1 MSYATAVRQ
10 YQSASSV
17 VAAADASPHKLISML
32 YTGLLERL
40 AGARGAMSRGDL
52 ATKSRQIS
60 GAVAI
65 VEHLRVCLDREAGG
79 VLASNLDALYEYM
92 TRRLLK
98 ANADN
103 DERALDEVVRLAREI
118 QSGWEG
124 LNK

>member
-17 VAAADASPHKLISML
+17 GAAADASPHKLIAML
-32 YTGLLERL
+32 YAGLLERL
-40 AGARGAMSRGDL
+40 AGARGAMSRGDI

-65 VEHLRVCLDREAGG
+65 VEHLRVCLDRETGG

-124 LNK
+124 LSR